1 MASSSQNN
9 AQRKIKAIDSCSVHR
24 ICSGQVILDPSSALK
39 ELIENSIDAG
49 ATRVEVRLKEFGLE
63 QLEVSDNGQGIK
75 PEDYEMLA
83 MKHTTSKL
91 SRFED
96 ITSLASFG
104 FRGEALSS
112 LCAISESVTIITRT
126 KDQMVG
132 TKLTYNKAGALQ
144 STSNTARDGPGTTIT
159 LEGLFQSLPV
169 RYKDFVKNKT
179 REYQRLLRRLQVN
192 VIASH
197 FQPVL
202 I

>member
-1 MASSSQNN
+1 MAASSQNS
-9 AQRKIKAIDSCSVHR
+9 AQRKIKAIDVSSVHR

-49 ATRVEVRLKEFGLE
+49 ATRLDVRLKEFGLE
-63 QLEVSDNGQGIK
+63 ILEVCDNGHGIK

-91 SRFED
+91 SQFED
-96 ITSLASFG
+96 ITSLTSFG

-112 LCAISESVTIITRT
+112 LCAISESFTIITRT

-132 TKLTYNKAGALQ
+132 TKLVYDKNGTLK

-159 LEGLFQSLPV
+159 LEGIFKALPV
-169 RYKDFVKNKT
+169 RYKDFTKNKT
-179 REYQRLLRRLQVN
+179 REYQRLLRRLQVPFRKR
-192 VIASH
+192 V
-197 FQPVL
+197 FE
-202 I
+202 